1 MLLETKNMDYIL
13 YILFQGL
20 TKDLNI
26 RKVTYTVQCILPNEV
41 INNCCLNTRLIG
53 IKAYQ
58 NLALFTINFRA
69 IIYLSQ

>member
-26 RKVTYTVQCILPNEV
+26 RKVTYTVQRILPNEV
-41 INNCCLNTRLIG
+41 INNCCLNTIG
-53 IKAYQ
+53 
-58 NLALFTINFRA
+58 
-69 IIYLSQ
+69 